1 MLRVNN
7 ISVCYEGLKMILR
20 DFSLE
25 VKEGELATVIGSNG
39 VGKSTLL
46 RTISGVL
53 KPRRGSIVFKNE
65 EIQGLESHEIV
76 RRGIAHVPEGREI
89 FPDLSVLEN
98 LMAGATTVK
107 KEIVPDT
114 LDRIYSLFPRLKD
127 RRSQAGGTL
136 SGGEQQMLAIG
147 RGLMINPALL
157 LLDEPSMGLA
167 PVLVD
172 SLFGLIRQ
180 VNERKTTIL
189 LVEQNARMA
198 LEIAHT
204 GFIIETGR
212 VVMKDRAEALL
223 QSDDV
228 RKIYLGEKNLAREG
242 WCRNE

>member
-1 MLRVNN
+1 MLRVNH

-89 FPDLSVLEN
+89 FPALSVLEN
-98 LMAGATTVK
+98 LMVGATTVK

-180 VNERKTTIL
+180 INERKTTIL

-212 VVMKDRAEALL
+212 VVMKDRAENLL

-242 WCRNE
+242 